1 MKSTDLTQ
9 SLYGDVALTV
19 AKALVDANTSV
30 EFTGFDVCD
39 VKIDRPLVALS
50 SETSHLF
57 RVSASVKWASQLVS
71 LSIYSVD
78 NNGNKTISHATVN
91 VRLVVDKAQWLDEWN
106 PMAYLINGRIAS
118 LERGVNEGNSHKL
131 KRGMVY
137 KLFGSIVDYSSEYQG
152 MQEVI
157 LDSHELEATARV
169 SFRVGSQGFVVNP
182 RWIDSLGHL
191 AGFIM
196 NGNETMQSD
205 KQVYINHGW
214 SHLRF
219 GETLQEGKVYT
230 TYNKMQLV
238 SGKLYAGDTY
248 VLDGG
253 RIVAVFE
260 RVTVS
265 PQQPSNAAYLP
276 ALVPIL

>member
-1 MKSTDLTQ
+1 MAT
-9 SLYGDVALTV
+9 
-19 AKALVDANTSV
+19 ALVEANTSV
-30 EFTGFDVCD
+30 KFTGFDVSD
-39 VKIDRPLVALS
+39 VKIDRPLVALP

-57 RVSASVKWASQLVS
+57 RVSASVEWASQFVS
-71 LSIYSVD
+71 LSIYSV
-78 NNGNKTISHATVN
+78 NNLGNKIISHATVN
-91 VRLVVDKAQWLDEWN
+91 VRLVVDRTQWLAEWN

-118 LERGVNEGNSHKL
+118 LERGVNQGNSHKL
-131 KRGMVY
+131 KRSMVY
-137 KLFGSIVDYSSEYQG
+137 KLFSSIVDYSSEYQG

-157 LDSHELEATARV
+157 LDSEELEATAKV
-169 SFRVGSQGFVVNP
+169 SFQVDSQGFVMNP

-196 NGNETMQSD
+196 NGNETIQSD
-205 KQVYINHGW
+205 KQVFINHGW

-219 GETLQEGKVYT
+219 GEIPVQGKVYT

-248 VLDGG
+248 VLDDG

-260 RVTVS
+260 KVAVS
-265 PQQPSNAAYLP
+265 PRQ
-276 ALVPIL
+276 